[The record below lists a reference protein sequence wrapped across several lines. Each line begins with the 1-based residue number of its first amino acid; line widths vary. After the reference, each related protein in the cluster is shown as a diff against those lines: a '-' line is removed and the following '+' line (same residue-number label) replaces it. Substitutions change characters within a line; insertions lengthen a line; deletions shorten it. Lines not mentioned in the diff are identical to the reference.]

1 MPILTSFMNTI
12 SGNTPTADETS
23 DNDTTMSTNVSN
35 PTYIPSGENFLY
47 TIFKDTKVSFFILL
61 IIVVSIYVG
70 IFFIVGKDS
79 QTSESSGTRTI
90 VLVLEVILWVML
102 IVVLYINFKNMND
115 ENYNFQ
121 LNLSNIFNS
130 KLAEL
135 DVKANDTEEDTTE
148 TSETSDTSETPETC
162 PETDEDAGKEVFH
175 IFGNKYTFNDARD
188 ICESYN
194 ARLASYDEVE
204 KAYQN
209 GATWCSYGWSKDQL
223 AIFPTSKAV
232 MNELKSIPGM
242 QYSCGRQGV
251 NGGYMNKRNAK
262 FGINCYG
269 IKPKPTLNDD
279 AHVHALNHT
288 PQLKYG
294 RTVEQLNKKIQED
307 YIVSPFNKNKWSKH

>member
-1 MPILTSFMNTI
+1 MNTI

-148 TSETSDTSETPETC
+148 TSET
-162 PETDEDAGKEVFH
+162 
-175 IFGNKYTFNDARD
+175 
-188 ICESYN
+188 
-194 ARLASYDEVE
+194 
-204 KAYQN
+204 
-209 GATWCSYGWSKDQL
+209 
-223 AIFPTSKAV
+223 
-232 MNELKSIPGM
+232 
-242 QYSCGRQGV
+242 
-251 NGGYMNKRNAK
+251 
-262 FGINCYG
+262 
-269 IKPKPTLNDD
+269 
-279 AHVHALNHT
+279 
-288 PQLKYG
+288 
-294 RTVEQLNKKIQED
+294 
-307 YIVSPFNKNKWSKH
+307 